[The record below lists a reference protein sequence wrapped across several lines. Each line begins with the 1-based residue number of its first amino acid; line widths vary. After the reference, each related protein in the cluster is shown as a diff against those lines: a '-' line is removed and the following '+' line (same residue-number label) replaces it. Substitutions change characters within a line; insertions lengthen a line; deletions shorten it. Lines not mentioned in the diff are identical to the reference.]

1 VVIVGIIAAM
11 CGGLTSPAIA
21 VVFGKVIDIFDPS
34 RSTEEVSDAVLDL
47 FKMIGVISAMLWV
60 FGYLQYACM
69 QSVAEKISFDLRT
82 LYLRNLLRQETA
94 FFEKQQIEA
103 LPSKIAEYFQA
114 IGEGIGEKLA

>member
-1 VVIVGIIAAM
+1 MVIVGILAAM

-47 FKMIGVISAMLWV
+47 FKMIGIISAMLWV

-82 LYLRNLLRQETA
+82 LYLRNLLR
-94 FFEKQQIEA
+94 
-103 LPSKIAEYFQA
+103 
-114 IGEGIGEKLA
+114 